1 MAACQDAARAATG
14 GVRIGVLHEICHP
27 VLEVLSSA
35 FAFVLPPK
43 QHLLQQVRT
52 ALQKALRGLTV
63 VLSWALLGAMT
74 FCRNPSSLEGQRSVA
89 LQDQG
94 SNLGVGAHHVAEMAL
109 HLKLPLM
116 LLVVRLVETQMHRL
130 LVLAGAAWSSPHSH
144 QRGGQQRPLAW
155 SA

>member
-1 MAACQDAARAATG
+1 M
-14 GVRIGVLHEICHP
+14 
-27 VLEVLSSA
+27 LEVLSSA
-35 FAFVLPPK
+35 FAFALPPK
-43 QHLLQQVRT
+43 QHLLQQVRG
-52 ALQKALRGLTV
+52 ALQKAQRGLTV
-63 VLSWALLGAMT
+63 VLSSALLGAMT
-74 FCRNPSSLEGQRSVA
+74 FCQNPSSLEGQRSVA

-116 LLVVRLVETQMHRL
+116 LVVPLVETQMHRL

-144 QRGGQQRPLAW
+144 QRGGQQRHLAW